1 VELDQAVLSAAVAIS
16 PSEQLGSLTLGDFV
30 AAHYDRLVSLARLIC
45 RDAADADDA
54 VQLGLERAW
63 RYRATLRE
71 ADRIRPWL
79 DRIVVNEAIKLQRS
93 RSGWWRR
100 FTSTAQVGWVE
111 PADERGQPTVDIS
124 WLALKAIYDRLP
136 PEQRAV
142 VALHLYAGYSVAQ
155 TAELVGAPQE
165 TVRSRLRMAK
175 TKLRASGG
183 ER

>member
-1 VELDQAVLSAAVAIS
+1 MATTPNDQLA
-16 PSEQLGSLTLGDFV
+16 SLTLGDFV
-30 AAHYDRLVSLARLIC
+30 AANYDRLIALARLIC
-45 RDAADADDA
+45 RDPADADDA
-54 VQLGLERAW
+54 VQFGLERAW
-63 RYRATLRE
+63 RYRDTLRE

-100 FTSTAQVGWVE
+100 FTSTSQVGWVD
-111 PADERGQPTVDIS
+111 PADERGQPIVDLS
-124 WLALKAIYDRLP
+124 WLALKATYDRLP
-136 PEQRAV
+136 TEQRAV
-142 VALHLYAGYSVAQ
+142 VALHLYAGYSIAQ